1 VAAIEHHDT
10 RRTRQRRGE
19 ETQVTDPSRY
29 DDTGGIPRWAKVVGI
44 VALVVALLV
53 VVMVLMG
60 GTGGHGPQRHGGAGG
75 VTPSPVVTASAGVS
89 GHTPP
94 SGVPTPG

>member
-10 RRTRQRRGE
+10 RRTRQQRGE

-29 DDTGGIPRWAKVVGI
+29 DDTGGTPRWVKVFGI

-53 VVMVLMG
+53 ITIMLMG
-60 GTGGHGPQRHGGAGG
+60 GAGGHGPQRHGGG
-75 VTPSPVVTASAGVS
+75 TPPSGVTASAGV
-89 GHTPP
+89 GGYAPP
-94 SGVPTPG
+94 PGVPTP